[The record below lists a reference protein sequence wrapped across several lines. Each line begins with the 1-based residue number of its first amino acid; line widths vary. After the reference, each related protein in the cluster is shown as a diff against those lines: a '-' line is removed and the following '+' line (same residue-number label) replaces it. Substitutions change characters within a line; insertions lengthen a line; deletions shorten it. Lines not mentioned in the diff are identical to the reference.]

1 MSLPLLFTIS
11 GLFFQVRT
19 EYGKLRKEADIL
31 EGHALRYESLNL
43 WHVIKNIL
51 STKIEEY
58 VKPICGMIP
67 DVTLSFVV
75 GVAISLSKGC
85 TMAMKIFSKKMLKAL
100 RKATEDFV
108 FETGI
113 LTGKE
118 DEAKILNRV
127 IFEPLGSMFQD
138 IEGRN
143 KKAKQPDVESIQA
156 TPTDP
161 IQDMPTDSD
170 QDTPTDPPIQDTPT
184 DPIQDTPKK
193 VRRTVAYGSML
204 EVKAEKSKGNS
215 EIADGVF
222 KIVGDV
228 LTTKLDQSF
237 KQHWHDL
244 DKIAELHCKSSGDS
258 LEKLEID
265 MYINHR
271 NKLDGLKEELN
282 ELEKNYNDD
291 TTKSLEKLD
300 SK

>member
-1 MSLPLLFTIS
+1 LSLPLLFTIS

-138 IEGRN
+138 IEGCNR
-143 KKAKQPDVESIQA
+143 KAKQPDVEPIQA
-156 TPTDP
+156 TRTD
-161 IQDMPTDSD
+161 
-170 QDTPTDPPIQDTPT
+170 
-184 DPIQDTPKK
+184 
-193 VRRTVAYGSML
+193 
-204 EVKAEKSKGNS
+204 
-215 EIADGVF
+215 
-222 KIVGDV
+222 
-228 LTTKLDQSF
+228 
-237 KQHWHDL
+237 
-244 DKIAELHCKSSGDS
+244 
-258 LEKLEID
+258 
-265 MYINHR
+265 
-271 NKLDGLKEELN
+271 
-282 ELEKNYNDD
+282 
-291 TTKSLEKLD
+291 
-300 SK
+300 

>member
-1 MSLPLLFTIS
+1 MIS

-51 STKIEEY
+51 SSKIEEY

-118 DEAKILNRV
+118 DEAKILNTV
-127 IFEPLGSMFQD
+127 ANSIS
-138 IEGRN
+138 N
-143 KKAKQPDVESIQA
+143 KEWLKTVVTWMTERI
-156 TPTDP
+156 
-161 IQDMPTDSD
+161 
-170 QDTPTDPPIQDTPT
+170 
-184 DPIQDTPKK
+184 K
-193 VRRTVAYGSML
+193 VRKQLHGGWFKKSVHDFALRARNCSGVPETLIPAVSKQRCDDILNYLNTNL
-204 EVKAEKSKGNS
+204 EQHLQNFDNFGMVY
-215 EIADGVF
+215 
-222 KIVGDV
+222 
-228 LTTKLDQSF
+228 TT
-237 KQHWHDL
+237 
-244 DKIAELHCKSSGDS
+244 CK
-258 LEKLEID
+258 
-265 MYINHR
+265 
-271 NKLDGLKEELN
+271 
-282 ELEKNYNDD
+282 
-291 TTKSLEKLD
+291 
-300 SK
+300 